1 MKKGL
6 KYRFSRTNFTW
17 HARERADQRLSIPDD
32 ELAEMLDWGLTVT
45 IKEEQG
51 STRAHRLFYS
61 HPDQQCFVAVQDTR
75 TKTVVTILPID
86 FYELLNNKV
95 PISLLDEARRKV
107 SHDYESDL
115 EKVQKPAISTTI
127 PQKPQSPSKLVFKLG
142 VRVKTVEGNFK
153 MRRMGSWLRNNEDQE
168 PEQIIDDPE
177 LVLELR
183 NRLPNA
189 LELGDEPQFFWIRKG
204 NRGCCS
210 FFPFSIIEENSPQ

>member
-32 ELAEMLDWGLTVT
+32 ELADMLDWGLTVT

-51 STRAHRLFYS
+51 SARAHRLFYS

-107 SHDYESDL
+107 SHDYESDF
-115 EKVQKPAISTTI
+115 EKVQKPDVFNK
-127 PQKPQSPSKLVFKLG
+127 KPQGPPNLVFKLG
-142 VRVKTVEGNFK
+142 VGVKDVQEKFK
-153 MRRMGSWLRNNEDQE
+153 MRSLGSWPRNNEDQE
-168 PEQIIDDPE
+168 PEQIIDEPK
-177 LVLELR
+177 LVFELR
-183 NRLPNA
+183 NRLSNGLKP
-189 LELGDEPQFFWIRKG
+189 GDDPQFFGIRKG
-204 NRGCCS
+204 NRGDWS
-210 FFPFSIIEENSPQ
+210 FFPVSIIAENSHA